1 MALVASAIVATLIAV
16 TFPFAARPLPHI
28 AAFLPMFAVY
38 AVGADALSAYL
49 LLMHERVVRYPPLA
63 VLAATFVF
71 SGCIAGLQVLTFPT
85 AFTPSGL
92 FDVNGQTAIWM
103 WTFWHLGFP
112 LGILFYATVDARWQ
126 RSERLEGAAPPAWM
140 GAAIPL
146 AAAAAAVALAASIAL
161 SARVTLIAHGDF
173 SPGFRSGVFP
183 LILIVN
189 AAAVAAGFARFRNG
203 TVIQIW
209 MLVALFTTG
218 GDVVLNLLGA
228 HARFTLGW
236 YVARLCTLIS
246 TSTLLAVLIAEIH
259 TMYAQA
265 AELAGIDGLTG
276 VANRRMYEERLE
288 GAHRTAARSRRP
300 YAVIMFDVDWFKA
313 YNDTFGHLAGDD
325 ALRAV
330 AGAARASLGRSSD
343 ALARYGG
350 EEFAVVLGD
359 TTATGASIVGERIRA
374 AVADLRLAHGPASG
388 AAFLSVSVGCA
399 AYEPPSDETAF
410 DLRMRADRALYAAKD
425 AGRNRVEVDPAARSL
440 AGEPTYSSAAGVPI
454 AEVTCDA
461 L

>member
-1 MALVASAIVATLIAV
+1 MAAIAIAIIAALIAI
-16 TFPFAARPLPHI
+16 TFPFAARPLPHV

-49 LLMHERVVRYPPLA
+49 LLTHARVVRYPPLA
-63 VLAATFVF
+63 MLAAAFVF
-71 SGCIAGLQVLTFPT
+71 GGSVAGLQVMTFPT

-92 FDVNGQTAIWM
+92 FDVNGQTSVWM

-112 LGILFYATVDARWQ
+112 LWILAYAIVDARWQ
-126 RSERLEGAAPPAWM
+126 RSDRLGLAVRPAWLR
-140 GAAIPL
+140 AVVPL
-146 AAAAAAVALAASIAL
+146 ALGAAAVALPVSIAL
-161 SARVTLIAHGDF
+161 AGRLTLIVHGDF
-173 SPGFRSGVFP
+173 SPGFRNGVFP
-183 LILIVN
+183 FVLIVN
-189 AAAVAAGFARFRNG
+189 AVALAAGVVRFRNG
-203 TVIQIW
+203 TVIQVW
-209 MLVALFTTG
+209 VLVALFTIS
-218 GDVVLNLLGA
+218 GDVALNLLGG

-259 TMYAQA
+259 TMYAHA

-276 VANRRMYEERLE
+276 IANRRMYEERLE
-288 GAHRTAARSRRP
+288 AAHRTAARSRRP

-313 YNDTFGHLAGDD
+313 YNDAFGHLAGDD
-325 ALRAV
+325 GLRAI

-359 TTATGASIVGERIRA
+359 TTAAGATIVGERIRA

-388 AAFLSVSVGCA
+388 TAFLSVSVGCA

-410 DLRMRADRALYAAKD
+410 DVRTRADRALYAAKD
-425 AGRNRVEVDPAARSL
+425 AGRNRVEVDLVARSL
-440 AGEPTYSSAAGVPI
+440 EGPSTYSSATGVPI
-454 AEVTCDA
+454 AEVTCDP